1 MGTVCLEGWRCAE
14 RISLENV
21 VSVGSVK
28 PCGVML
34 HRTGDYMCGPLNYAQ
49 PLRPQEDQ
57 DAVFLEDEDERRK

>member
-1 MGTVCLEGWRCAE
+1 MLRGLALG
-14 RISLENV
+14 NV
-21 VSVGSVK
+21 VSAGSVK

-34 HRTGDYMCGPLNYAQ
+34 HWTGDYMCGPLNYAQ